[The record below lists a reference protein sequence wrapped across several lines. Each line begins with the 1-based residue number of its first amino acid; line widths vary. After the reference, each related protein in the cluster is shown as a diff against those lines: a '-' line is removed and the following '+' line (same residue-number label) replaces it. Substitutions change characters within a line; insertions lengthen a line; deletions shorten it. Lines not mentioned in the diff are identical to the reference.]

1 MASIN
6 IKGTE
11 YPLKFTLDAMDAIEE
26 ATGKTIDGLSFG
38 MKSKADRA
46 ESLTVLAELMKAGR
60 KGKEPTP
67 TAAQL
72 RGLLSPGELLSAVK
86 AEADAVSEG
95 MRMETEEPEE
105 GEEVDLVL
113 EEIKKKESPEG

>member
-1 MASIN
+1 MVSIT
-6 IKGTE
+6 IKGRE

-26 ATGKTIDGLSFG
+26 ATGKTVDELTFSIQ
-38 MKSKADRA
+38 SKAGRA
-46 ESLTVLAELMKAGR
+46 EALTVLAVLMKAGQQS
-60 KGKEPTP
+60 EEATP

-72 RGLLSPGELLSAVK
+72 RRWLSPGDLLAAIK

-95 MRMETEEPEE
+95 MRMQTEEPEE

-113 EEIKKKESPEG
+113 EEIKKKDGPGD